1 MFKVSVSCNAD
12 CKKEIRY
19 SIINILLTAI
29 FWNYGICCIL
39 MHVMY
44 SQSRQIKNNEVTT
57 GYGISKVLR
66 KYQSLVIL
74 SNCILRCS
82 IWQCHV
88 VHCFRRAARTPFFT
102 ATRSVAFVFN
112 RCYPVSQNQAFAKEN
127 ANLNSFHT
135 SLLYSNAFITFILTS
150 IEVFSIQCLGS
161 LKISGSSLLYEMIK
175 YITYIGIH
183 VYFVFRYSMSTRV
196 ISKRYFICQ
205 FKQSLTC
212 FFILL
217 SVWNSSH

>member
-1 MFKVSVSCNAD
+1 
-12 CKKEIRY
+12 
-19 SIINILLTAI
+19 
-29 FWNYGICCIL
+29 

-44 SQSRQIKNNEVTT
+44 SKSRQIKSNEVTT

-135 SLLYSNAFITFILTS
+135 SLLYSNAFITFILSS
-150 IEVFSIQCLGS
+150 IEVSVFNSKFGGF

-175 YITYIGIH
+175 YITQYRYTCIFCIQIFYVNQGDFKTVFYMPIKTKFDVFLYII
-183 VYFVFRYSMSTRV
+183 
-196 ISKRYFICQ
+196 ISLEFL
-205 FKQSLTC
+205 SL
-212 FFILL
+212 
-217 SVWNSSH
+217 SA